1 MKEDTVEIYSQSV
14 VSLFYS
20 TSNYGLRVL
29 YALLVLITFNIM
41 YSTLESLQYIPV
53 GTGESIMSV
62 RHIMTSN

>member
-53 GTGESIMSV
+53 GTGESINHVSPA
-62 RHIMTSN
+62 